1 MSLCTVFDVDSSNI
15 DEVLSINQSANLF
28 DFDNFNTH
36 HLKTGWSILVELTF
50 HIVIVVT
57 WMLMSVKKPLK
68 IKIEIKKLG
77 SSELDNLEVS
87 FHGMFHQ
94 FEL

>member
-1 MSLCTVFDVDSSNI
+1 
-15 DEVLSINQSANLF
+15 
-28 DFDNFNTH
+28 
-36 HLKTGWSILVELTF
+36 
-50 HIVIVVT
+50 
-57 WMLMSVKKPLK
+57 MSVKKPLK